1 MYPAQQAY
9 PSIPHEPPP
18 VVQQAYPPSMGG
30 AFPAFPDAP
39 TQVPVPSVEPVVAE
53 QPKEALLIE
62 L

>member
-9 PSIPHEPPP
+9 QSIPHEPPP
-18 VVQQAYPPSMGG
+18 AQQAYPPSIGG

-39 TQVPVPSVEPVVAE
+39 TQVPVPVEVVAE